1 MKDKLLQAA
10 NLANMI
16 AMVAKSME
24 LNPKKS
30 PTNIQC
36 VGVWADGVLKLL
48 EECAGEELRERMHFK
63 FKSEWAEKINS
74 LAEHIMNIG
83 VEAGHRVEAMAIASE
98 LYALFT
104 GPVGVKNESV

>member
-16 AMVAKSME
+16 AMVAKAME

-36 VGVWADGVLKLL
+36 VGVWADGVIKLL
-48 EECAGEELRERMHFK
+48 EECADEELRERMHFD
-63 FKSEWAEKINS
+63 FRNHMSEKIWEMIDHIREIETEFDYVHKES
-74 LAEHIMNIG
+74 ALRIAGGLA
-83 VEAGHRVEAMAIASE
+83 
-98 LYALFT
+98 ALF
-104 GPVGVKNESV
+104 GGEVRK